1 MNRNRYIVAE
11 REVVQHVDDEEQ
23 CDAREPSY
31 HGNSSGFEEEGRMGG
46 REVGGP
52 CEQGRYG
59 KLNKGNEEAYI
70 DRGEKLLLGPV
81 CCWFFLGGWGRGGES

>member
-52 CEQGRYG
+52 CEQGR
-59 KLNKGNEEAYI
+59 
-70 DRGEKLLLGPV
+70 
-81 CCWFFLGGWGRGGES
+81 